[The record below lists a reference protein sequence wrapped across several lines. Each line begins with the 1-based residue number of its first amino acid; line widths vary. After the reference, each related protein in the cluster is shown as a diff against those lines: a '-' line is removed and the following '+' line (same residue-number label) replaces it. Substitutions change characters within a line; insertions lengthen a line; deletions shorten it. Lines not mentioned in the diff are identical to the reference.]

1 MHYGNPLHRE
11 MEIPVLNDLSP
22 KDQRALHALPLLGPV
37 VDEFSD
43 WLTAHEYRYRTRRRY
58 LLRCVA
64 IDRYFVKHRRRALT
78 ELTAQHFQKCRRF
91 YQHRPGEVADTVS
104 CLKRFLLSRQLI
116 PPQQSSPIRPFR
128 PSVDAYRQH
137 LAEVRG
143 LAVVTIERHCSVV
156 SEFFRHALK
165 QDGGFR
171 LVDLTPEHSER
182 FITAI
187 SHRLGRQS
195 LQKVVAILRC
205 FLRFL
210 GVRGEAPLGLEARI
224 DTPRVYREEQLPRAL
239 PWDSVRAF
247 LDSIDRTTTA
257 GLRDYAMLS
266 LIAAY
271 GLRGCDVAGLKLN
284 DIDWRAGEVRIIQSK
299 TRQPIVLPLTDPAG
313 EAVLAYLQGGRP
325 RSAYRQIF
333 LKAHAPIAPLQG
345 AHVSDAFRFRLKH
358 SGLDIRARGV
368 YCLRH
373 SHAMH
378 LLRQGVPLKT
388 IGDLL
393 GHRRSQSTGVY
404 LRLDIDDLRDVTLPL
419 PGSLRLEES
428 SL

>member
-1 MHYGNPLHRE
+1 
-11 MEIPVLNDLSP
+11 MEIPVLNDLTL

-37 VDEFSD
+37 VDDFSD
-43 WLTAHEYRYRTRRRY
+43 WLIAHEYRNRTRRRY
-58 LLRCVA
+58 LLRCAA
-64 IDRYFVKHRRRALT
+64 IDRYFVKHGHRALAK
-78 ELTAQHFQKCRRF
+78 LTAQHFQKCHQF
-91 YQHRPGEVADTVS
+91 YQHRPGEVSSTVS

-116 PPQQSSPIRPFR
+116 PTEQSSPIRPFR
-128 PSVDAYRQH
+128 SSIDAYRQH

-143 LAVVTIERHCSVV
+143 LAAVTIVRHCLIV
-156 SEFFRHALK
+156 SEFLQHALK
-165 QDGGFR
+165 QDGAFR
-171 LVDLTPEHSER
+171 LVDLTPGHSER
-182 FITAI
+182 FIRAI
-187 SHRLGRQS
+187 SPRLGRQS
-195 LQKVVAILRC
+195 LQKVVAILRG

-210 GVRGEAPLGLEARI
+210 GMRGEAPLGLETRI

-239 PWDSVRAF
+239 PWDCVRAF
-247 LDSIDRTTTA
+247 LESFDRTTTA

-299 TRQPIVLPLTDPAG
+299 TRQPMVLPLTDPAAD
-313 EAVLAYLQGGRP
+313 AVLAYLRNGRP
-325 RSAYRQIF
+325 RSTYRQIF
-333 LKAHAPIAPLQG
+333 LKTHAPITPLQG
-345 AHVSDAFRFRLKH
+345 ANVSDAFRFRIKH

-378 LLRQGVPLKT
+378 LLRQGVSLKT

-393 GHRRSQSTGVY
+393 GHRRSQSTAVY
-404 LRLDIDDLRDVTLPL
+404 LRLDIDDLREVALPL
-419 PGSLRLEES
+419 PGPLRIEES